1 MSRIINKP
9 WGHEEIWAD
18 CEAYLGKIITID
30 ANHRLSRQYH
40 VYKEETIRVLEGIL
54 HLEIGG
60 KDNIEVKILNA
71 GETYHIKPGIVHR
84 FCAKDSG
91 VKLLEVST
99 CHPNDVVRL
108 DDDYNR

>member
-1 MSRIINKP
+1 MCRIINKP

-18 CEAYLGKIITID
+18 CEAYLGKIITIN

-40 VYKEETIRVLEGIL
+40 VYKEETIRVLDGIL
-54 HLEIGG
+54 HLEIGE
-60 KDNIEVKILNA
+60 KDNIEVKILNP
-71 GETYHIKPGIVHR
+71 GETYHVKPGTVHR
-84 FCAKDSG
+84 FCAKNSN